1 MPKSFSVANVIEKNK
16 LATGEAFLVLLE
28 IILVDTTTGGVV
40 DTIYVVNNNEN
51 ITYDLNIYQAF
62 PFDLQLSQ
70 ESGGVPEISLTATDF
85 QKILISHMN
94 SLSGGTGSSVIVRV
108 VNSGN
113 LSAEPEL
120 EETFEVIDASAS
132 DYKINVKLGAEN
144 ALRKNF
150 PRGVQMRDRCR
161 WRYKGTECG
170 YVGAIASCDLSLQGA
185 NGCAAHDN
193 TLNFGGY
200 PGLKGRGVRY
210 G

>member
-51 ITYDLNIYQAF
+51 ITYDLNVYQAF

-94 SLSGGTGSSVIVRV
+94 SLSGGTGSNVIVRV

-120 EETFEVIDASAS
+120 EETFEVIDANAS

-161 WRYKGTECG
+161 WRYKGAECG

>member
-170 YVGAIASCDLSLQGA
+170 YVGPIASCDLSLQGA
-185 NGCAAHDN
+185 NGCAAHNN